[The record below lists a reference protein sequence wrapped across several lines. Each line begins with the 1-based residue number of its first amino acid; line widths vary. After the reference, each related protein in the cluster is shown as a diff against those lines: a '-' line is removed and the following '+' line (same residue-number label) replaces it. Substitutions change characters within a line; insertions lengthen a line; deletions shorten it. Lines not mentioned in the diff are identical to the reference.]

1 MAQKQRT
8 KTKKMSKASIPTMNN
23 DVFKN
28 NCVKVKP
35 VLKPD
40 VDVVEP
46 VVKLKPDRRGPVEQ
60 GGCLGGDSKHVPR
73 GPVEQGEFLGQ
84 EGLQKWG
91 AVKITFVTL
100 EKGSLRYL
108 GFDAYIKDRNNYV
121 FNFEEVSLSQIEK
134 QNIVMG
140 TIKMMAKVRTLS
152 IQGRYP
158 NLLSR

>member
-46 VVKLKPDRRGPVEQ
+46 VVKLMLIDEDQCSREAQWSRG
-60 GGCLGGDSKHVPR
+60 
-73 GPVEQGEFLGQ
+73 
-84 EGLQKWG
+84 
-91 AVKITFVTL
+91 
-100 EKGSLRYL
+100 
-108 GFDAYIKDRNNYV
+108 
-121 FNFEEVSLSQIEK
+121 
-134 QNIVMG
+134 
-140 TIKMMAKVRTLS
+140 RT
-152 IQGRYP
+152 
-158 NLLSR
+158 